1 MGRLI
6 YSVISSLDGYIADR
20 RGNFDWAMPDEE
32 VHRYANA
39 ELDGVST
46 HLYGRRMYELMVPW
60 ETDPEVAASSG
71 PAAEFARIW
80 QDADKVVF
88 STTLEA
94 PLTRRTTLERSFD
107 PARVREIAERSEGDA
122 TIDGPT
128 LAAHALRAGIVD
140 EVHQVLFPIVIGD
153 GLAVYPADLRLGLEL
168 IDHRRFASGAV
179 ALRYRSIAPEEE
191 RP

>member
-6 YSVISSLDGYIADR
+6 YSVISSLDGFISDR
-20 RGNFDWAMPDEE
+20 QGNFDWAMPDEE

-39 ELDGVST
+39 ELHRAST
-46 HLYGRRMYELMVPW
+46 HLYGRRMYELMIPW
-60 ETDPEVAASSG
+60 ETDPEIANASG
-71 PAAEFARIW
+71 AAAEFARIW
-80 QDADKVVF
+80 QEADKVVF
-88 STTLEA
+88 STTLER

-107 PARVREIAERSEGDA
+107 PARVREIADRAEGDV

-153 GLAVYPADLRLGLEL
+153 GLAVYPADLRLDLEL
-168 IDHRRFASGAV
+168 IDHRRFAGGAV
-179 ALRYRSIAPEEE
+179 AVRYRTLAPEGA
-191 RP
+191 PS